1 MYALEIKEW
10 ITTVP
15 EQRMKGLICRDPADL
30 KDTVVGS
37 KKSKPGIN
45 ITTVWTINEVLEMAN
60 WYLKEESEISVP

>member
-30 KDTVVGS
+30 KDTVEGS
-37 KKSKPGIN
+37 KESKPGIN
-45 ITTVWTINEVLEMAN
+45 ITTV
-60 WYLKEESEISVP
+60 